1 MFSVSGDNC
10 RGEGGNY
17 ITEIKNKHLKN
28 NLSPGVST
36 LKNWVEVAQNHE
48 VLKKNF
54 GEKNLFGRLNVND
67 PDKEESSIFKSEDE
81 IMMLHPTIWKSG
93 ILLNPCSET
102 ILKEIDGCQLHSGLV
117 NFYITAKEDFQ
128 SYIKIGADQ
137 KPVFIMYE
145 NEKLYDD
152 VSNWNISKLKKDIFS
167 LIDTFTNTEVAA
179 MYLSIYNALSK
190 SDKRRHITFYKEV
203 KERLQKQLSTEN

>member
-1 MFSVSGDNC
+1 M
-10 RGEGGNY
+10 
-17 ITEIKNKHLKN
+17 
-28 NLSPGVST
+28 SPGVST
-36 LKNWVEVAQNHE
+36 LKTWVEVVQNHE
-48 VLKKNF
+48 VLKKNHD
-54 GEKNLFGRLNVND
+54 EKNLFGRLTVND
-67 PDKEESSIFKSEDE
+67 PDKEESSIFKFEDG
-81 IMMLHPTIWKSG
+81 IMMLHATIWKSG

-102 ILKEIDGCQLHSGLV
+102 ILKEIDGCQLQSDLV

-128 SYIKIGADQ
+128 SDIKIGADQ

-145 NEKLYDD
+145 DEKLYD

-179 MYLSIYNALSK
+179 VYLSIYNALSK

>member
-1 MFSVSGDNC
+1 M
-10 RGEGGNY
+10 
-17 ITEIKNKHLKN
+17 
-28 NLSPGVST
+28 
-36 LKNWVEVAQNHE
+36 QNHE
-48 VLKKNF
+48 VLKKNRDK
-54 GEKNLFGRLNVND
+54 KNLFGRLNVND
-67 PDKEESSIFKSEDE
+67 PDKEESSIFKFEDE
-81 IMMLHPTIWKSG
+81 IMMLRATIWKSG

-102 ILKEIDGCQLHSGLV
+102 ILKEIDGCRLHSDLV

-145 NEKLYDD
+145 DEKLYDD

-167 LIDTFTNTEVAA
+167 LIDTLTNTEVAA

-190 SDKRRHITFYKEV
+190 SDKRRHIAFYKEV